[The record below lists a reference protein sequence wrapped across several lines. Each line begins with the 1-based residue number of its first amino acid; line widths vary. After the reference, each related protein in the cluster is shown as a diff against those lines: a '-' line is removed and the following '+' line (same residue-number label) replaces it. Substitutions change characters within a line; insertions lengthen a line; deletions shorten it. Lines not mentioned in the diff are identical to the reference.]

1 MNQSNSY
8 DNLLKNLEEL
18 DALVAFYQKIKDEPV
33 ATQVGRHHNPYIL
46 LKSGIIFIDHLLGRV
61 YKKSRFRKLYFYAR
75 SFIKYCSISRTCQEN
90 HR

>member
-18 DALVAFYQKIKDEPV
+18 DALVAFYQKVKDEPV

-46 LKSGIIFIDHLLGRV
+46 LKSGINSRAFIV
-61 YKKSRFRKLYFYAR
+61 IMA
-75 SFIKYCSISRTCQEN
+75 
-90 HR
+90 